1 MNISDSEDIIIGTIT
16 QGIEQSD
23 LDYFLDT
30 VKEDC
35 FSTKQYRDFYKL
47 VKDLRERDVPVTLDT
62 LRLHL
67 SETIHKFLLL
77 SYANSSAEFK
87 EAVNVLRVGSIEK
100 QMRSIMNEETLKI
113 KEAEILTEA
122 DIEFARNSTITR
134 LSELQ
139 LTGTVKT
146 TKLGDDIE
154 SYMEYLCDLKDGKIE
169 RGIMT
174 GYNVIDE
181 ITNGFKSNQL
191 IILGA
196 YESIGKTMASLNFIV
211 NMLREN
217 KKVLLFSLEMSK
229 QQLTDRLVSIISGV
243 PLVKLK
249 NQTPLLDDEFKKIG
263 EALVFLQKSKLFINT
278 DFDITTD
285 KMMAYAMK
293 IKKQEGLD
301 IVFIDHIHLLGN
313 NESQGKDLREKMN
326 YISRNL
332 KRLTK
337 NADIPVVA
345 LAQLNRDGSDPYGL
359 DIPSRKRLR
368 ESGSIEADADIVMIA
383 HRFLSKKDGTPED
396 LSTQARFMLMFD
408 KHRDGE
414 RKLLELFLDFET
426 LKLYDMNSHFE
437 KAEITIG

>member
-139 LTGTVKT
+139 LTSTVKT

-263 EALVFLQKSKLFINT
+263 EALIFLQKSKLFINT

-337 NADIPVVA
+337 NADIPVIA

>member
-1 MNISDSEDIIIGTIT
+1 MNISDSEDMIIGTIT

-211 NMLREN
+211 NMLKEN

-263 EALVFLQKSKLFINT
+263 EALTFLQKSKLFINT

-337 NADIPVVA
+337 NADIPVIA

>member
-1 MNISDSEDIIIGTIT
+1 MNISDSEDMIIGTIT

-35 FSTKQYRDFYKL
+35 FSTRQYRDFYKL

-139 LTGTVKT
+139 LTSTVKT

-174 GYNVIDE
+174 GYNSIDE

-196 YESIGKTMASLNFIV
+196 YESIGKTMASLNWIV
-211 NMLREN
+211 NMLKEN

-263 EALVFLQKSKLFINT
+263 EALIFLQKSKLFINT

-313 NESQGKDLREKMN
+313 NESQGKDLREKMS

-337 NADIPVVA
+337 NADMPVIA
-345 LAQLNRDGSDPYGL
+345 LAQLNRDSSDPYGL

-414 RKLLELFLDFET
+414 RRLIELFLDFET
-426 LKLYDMNSHFE
+426 LKLYDMNSRFE

>member
-337 NADIPVVA
+337 NADIPVIA

-414 RKLLELFLDFET
+414 RKLLELFLDFDT
-426 LKLYDMNSHFE
+426 LKLYDMNSRFE